1 MSPVL
6 SIVGAAPHTTARKV
20 SRATRQANGRLAH
33 DSQHMRRVRR
43 RRMRRDEPAVESIE
57 RVDGDEDD
65 RRDARN
71 AVKTATAA
79 AADDDGDDDGDGTR
93 ARRDA
98 GDDDGEGHERRRTV
112 STQMRNERWAKTF
125 VRWFHI
131 DDDDDDDNGDDGG
144 DGSGDGRGVN
154 MGAMSCTATTNDG
167 DGDDEGGMVR
177 EKRKRVDRRD
187 ARYDADSV
195 RNIIAC
201 LAVHAYRYKQD
212 IDSVRQS
219 LDEGAGETARLMAAL
234 DDAKREA
241 DAYGCRANAS
251 DARLFTVCK
260 KINEIIVSMRLGEAK
275 KRGLVESLN
284 ANMAVWEKN
293 FEVLNDDV
301 QRAREREEVSN
312 FAIRQLQDRMRAFEE
327 YVDKRCNAM
336 EATLSARLKNQEEI
350 LMEKVLMENA
360 AANERVNNLHQ
371 AFRQEMSDK
380 IAGVI
385 VNIANLA
392 DKKVNNA
399 IDKMIATVSSVGET
413 QCTKIEHNVNE
424 KVVRLVERKFQSER
438 ANLERVYLNNARVGR
453 ELGEMSNAIEM
464 LFKNVPCLP
473 SSERK
478 K

>member
-1 MSPVL
+1 MSPV
-6 SIVGAAPHTTARKV
+6 SIVGAAPHTMARKV

-33 DSQHMRRVRR
+33 DSRHMRRV
-43 RRMRRDEPAVESIE
+43 S
-57 RVDGDEDD
+57 
-65 RRDARN
+65 
-71 AVKTATAA
+71 K
-79 AADDDGDDDGDGTR
+79 R

-98 GDDDGEGHERRRTV
+98 GVAGEAGERRRTV

-131 DDDDDDDNGDDGG
+131 DDDDNGDDGG

-154 MGAMSCTATTNDG
+154 VGAISYTATTNDG

-177 EKRKRVDRRD
+177 VKRERVDRRD

-201 LAVHAYRYKQD
+201 LAVHAYKQDRYKQD

-219 LDEGAGETARLMAAL
+219 LDDSAGEMARLMAAL

-260 KINEIIVSMRLGEAK
+260 KINEIIVAMRLGEAK
-275 KRGLVESLN
+275 TRGLVESLN

-293 FEVLNDDV
+293 FEVLNDDA

-312 FAIRQLQDRMRAFEE
+312 FAIRQLQDHMRAFED
-327 YVDKRCNAM
+327 YVEKRCNAM

-360 AANERVNNLHQ
+360 AVNERVNKLHQ

-392 DKKVNNA
+392 EKKVNKA
-399 IDKMIATVSSVGET
+399 IEKMLATVSSVGET
-413 QCTKIEHNVNE
+413 QCTKIEHNLNE

-438 ANLERVYLNNARVGR
+438 ANLERVYFNNARVGR
-453 ELGEMSNAIEM
+453 KLGEMSNAIEI
-464 LFKNVPCLP
+464 LFQNVPCLP

>member
-1 MSPVL
+1 
-6 SIVGAAPHTTARKV
+6 
-20 SRATRQANGRLAH
+20 
-33 DSQHMRRVRR
+33 MR
-43 RRMRRDEPAVESIE
+43 
-57 RVDGDEDD
+57 
-65 RRDARN
+65 
-71 AVKTATAA
+71 
-79 AADDDGDDDGDGTR
+79 
-93 ARRDA
+93 
-98 GDDDGEGHERRRTV
+98 ERRRTV

-131 DDDDDDDNGDDGG
+131 DDDDDNGDD
-144 DGSGDGRGVN
+144 DDDGDGRGVN
-154 MGAMSCTATTNDG
+154 MDAILCTATTNDG
-167 DGDDEGGMVR
+167 DGDDEDGMVR
-177 EKRKRVDRRD
+177 VKRERVDRRD
-187 ARYDADSV
+187 ARYDV
-195 RNIIAC
+195 RYIIAC
-201 LAVHAYRYKQD
+201 LAVHAYKQDRYRQD

-219 LDEGAGETARLMAAL
+219 LDEGAGEMARLMAAL

-241 DAYGCRANAS
+241 DAYGYRANAS

-293 FEVLNDDV
+293 FGVLNDDV

-327 YVDKRCNAM
+327 YVEKRCNAM

-360 AANERVNNLHQ
+360 AANERVKKLHQ

-380 IAGVI
+380 IASVI

-392 DKKVNNA
+392 DKKVNKA
-399 IDKMIATVSSVGET
+399 IEKMRATVSSLSET

-453 ELGEMSNAIEM
+453 ELGEMSSAIEI
-464 LFKNVPCLP
+464 LFKSVPCLP

>member
-1 MSPVL
+1 
-6 SIVGAAPHTTARKV
+6 
-20 SRATRQANGRLAH
+20 
-33 DSQHMRRVRR
+33 MRG
-43 RRMRRDEPAVESIE
+43 DDPAVESIE
-57 RVDGDEDD
+57 RVDDDD

-71 AVKTATAA
+71 AAETATAA
-79 AADDDGDDDGDGTR
+79 AADDADGDDDDDDGRGAKR
-93 ARRDA
+93 ARREA
-98 GDDDGEGHERRRTV
+98 GVAGEARERRRTV

-131 DDDDDDDNGDDGG
+131 DEDEDDDDDDGDDDDDDGDDDDDNGDDNG
-144 DGSGDGRGVN
+144 DDGRGVN
-154 MGAMSCTATTNDG
+154 MGAILCTATTNDG
-167 DGDDEGGMVR
+167 DGDDEDGMVWVKR
-177 EKRKRVDRRD
+177 ERVDRYD
-187 ARYDADSV
+187 ARY
-195 RNIIAC
+195 IIAC
-201 LAVHAYRYKQD
+201 LAVHAYKQDRYRQD

-219 LDEGAGETARLMAAL
+219 LDEGAGEMARLMAAL

-293 FEVLNDDV
+293 FGVLNDDV

-327 YVDKRCNAM
+327 YVEKRCNAM

-360 AANERVNNLHQ
+360 AANERVNKLHQ

-380 IAGVI
+380 IASVI

-392 DKKVNNA
+392 DKKVNKA
-399 IDKMIATVSSVGET
+399 IEKMRATVSSVSET

-424 KVVRLVERKFQSER
+424 KVVRLVERTFQSER

-453 ELGEMSNAIEM
+453 ELGEMSNAIDI
-464 LFKNVPCLP
+464 LFKTVPCLP

>member
-1 MSPVL
+1 M
-6 SIVGAAPHTTARKV
+6 ARKV
-20 SRATRQANGRLAH
+20 SRATRSANGRGA
-33 DSQHMRRVRR
+33 
-43 RRMRRDEPAVESIE
+43 
-57 RVDGDEDD
+57 
-65 RRDARN
+65 
-71 AVKTATAA
+71 K
-79 AADDDGDDDGDGTR
+79 R
-93 ARRDA
+93 ARREA
-98 GDDDGEGHERRRTV
+98 GVAGEARERRRTV

-125 VRWFHI
+125 VRWFHDDDD
-131 DDDDDDDNGDDGG
+131 DDDDDDDNCDD
-144 DGSGDGRGVN
+144 DDDDDGRGVN
-154 MGAMSCTATTNDG
+154 MDAILCTATTNDG
-167 DGDDEGGMVR
+167 DGDDEDGMVR
-177 EKRKRVDRRD
+177 VKRERVDRRD
-187 ARYDADSV
+187 ARERY
-195 RNIIAC
+195 IIAC
-201 LAVHAYRYKQD
+201 LAVHAYKQDRYKQD

-219 LDEGAGETARLMAAL
+219 LDEGAGEMARLMAAL

-241 DAYGCRANAS
+241 DAYGYRANAS
-251 DARLFTVCK
+251 DARLFTVFK

-293 FEVLNDDV
+293 FGVLNDDV

-327 YVDKRCNAM
+327 YVEKRCNAM
-336 EATLSARLKNQEEI
+336 EETLSARLKNQEEI

-360 AANERVNNLHQ
+360 AANERVNKLHQ

-380 IAGVI
+380 IASFI

-392 DKKVNNA
+392 DKKVNKA
-399 IDKMIATVSSVGET
+399 IEKMRATVSSLSET

-424 KVVRLVERKFQSER
+424 KVVQLVERKFQSER

-453 ELGEMSNAIEM
+453 ELGEMSNAIEI
-464 LFKNVPCLP
+464 LFKSVPCLP